1 MLHYGG
7 SGDHVAKSRVEF
19 QPCRAAY
26 DRRTSFVAP
35 SALWRLLF
43 PGRDEAAVFILALA
57 IVSRSLSRT
66 DLLL

>member
-1 MLHYGG
+1 MI
-7 SGDHVAKSRVEF
+7 VAPPLWR
-19 QPCRAAY
+19 
-26 DRRTSFVAP
+26 P